1 MLSFYPF
8 TANLNLLSGH
18 ASYIQEYFYDRMFQ
32 NAILEVLSQDT
43 SQNGITEP
51 FLPGIGVTSNLL
63 HQILGHSL
71 CSGTFFKRKCI
82 YIYIYIYIY
91 THTHTHTHINF
102 YIQKFT

>member
-18 ASYIQEYFYDRMFQ
+18 ASYIQEYFYDMFQ
-32 NAILEVLSQDT
+32 NAILEVLSQEDA

-51 FLPGIGVTSNLL
+51 FLPGIGVTPNLL

-71 CSGTFFKRKCI
+71 RSGTFFKRKCV
-82 YIYIYIYIY
+82 Y
-91 THTHTHTHINF
+91 THTHTHTHI
-102 YIQKFT
+102 